1 MLSALDFPRA
11 VESKLTSIPSPL
23 VPVSAQREPLVIC
36 VGHAALDRVY
46 TVESWPAGSGKI
58 PVRHFEEAGGGMAAN
73 AAASIARLGG
83 RVEFWGP
90 TGDDA
95 VAAEVRARLVA
106 DGVPAGDLRAF
117 PGLTS
122 SHSAVIVDARGER
135 LVVGYRGTALQA
147 PADWL
152 PLHRIAAAGAVL
164 SDVRWTAGA
173 EAALRAARAAGKPAI
188 LDAEI
193 ADVAI
198 LERLAR
204 VADHV
209 LFSERGLQAWST
221 GGIEDGLRAAI
232 GLGARVAAVTRGA
245 SGVDWIEAAAPGRM
259 QHREAHRV
267 AVVDTLAA
275 GDVFHGAYALVV
287 AEGGTVVQAMDFAS
301 AAAAIKCTRPGG
313 RKGAP
318 TRSEVEAF
326 LDTP

>member
-1 MLSALDFPRA
+1 LRDEGPGSAL
-11 VESKLTSIPSPL
+11 
-23 VPVSAQREPLVIC
+23 REPLVIC

-46 TVESWPAGSGKI
+46 SVESWPAGSGKI
-58 PVRHFEEAGGGMAAN
+58 PVRHYDEGGGGMAAN
-73 AAASIARLGG
+73 AAASIAKLGG
-83 RVEFWGP
+83 RVAFWGP

-95 VAAEVRARLVA
+95 VAAGIRARLIA
-106 DGVPAGDLRAF
+106 DGVAADDLRAF
-117 PGLTS
+117 PGTTS

-152 PLHRIAAAGAVL
+152 PLQKIASAGAVL
-164 SDVRWTAGA
+164 SDVRWVAGA

-193 ADVAI
+193 ADVSI

-204 VADHV
+204 LADHV
-209 LFSERGLQAWST
+209 LFSERGLQAWSPGSIE
-221 GGIEDGLRAAI
+221 GGLHAAI

-245 SGVDWIEAAAPGRM
+245 SGVDWIEAAARARL
-259 QHREAHRV
+259 HHLDAHRV

-287 AEGGTVVQAMDFAS
+287 AEGGTVAQAMRFAS

-318 TRSEVEAF
+318 TRGEVEAF
-326 LDTP
+326 LENAVGRDA